1 MKEMKRMK
9 RKEHKKENAIE
20 DNGKLE
26 RTKIEA
32 ENNE

>member
-1 MKEMKRMK
+1 VK
-9 RKEHKKENAIE
+9 RKRSDNKGNIMENAIE